1 MQYIAVLYNAVQYY
15 FCHSSSNSL
24 SHLTLY
30 SPFTPSFR
38 NTSLKQESGPRDE
51 SPLACICTLIVSKG
65 YSMIFPANPP
75 TVPRDKILQGN
86 HPPCC
91 GEGRERGREGVR
103 VVGESYSGCV

>member
-1 MQYIAVLYNAVQYY
+1 
-15 FCHSSSNSL
+15 
-24 SHLTLY
+24 LY

-75 TVPRDKILQGN
+75 TVPAIKSFRGTT
-86 HPPCC
+86 HHAV
-91 GEGRERGREGVR
+91 GRGGREGER
-103 VVGESYSGCV
+103 A